1 MTFADQTFSFRAG
14 SKQESGVQ
22 PGPGQLNKGD
32 ANVDETAG
40 LGAIDLTDAL
50 QQPLTAACNYIGAAR
65 ILLRSEPVSNEPLI
79 EKLEMAEMQI
89 LRAGDIIRQFQRAA
103 LRQTNS

>member
-1 MTFADQTFSFRAG
+1 VDGTAD
-14 SKQESGVQ
+14 
-22 PGPGQLNKGD
+22 
-32 ANVDETAG
+32 
-40 LGAIDLTDAL
+40 LGAVELTDAL
-50 QQPLTAACNYIGAAR
+50 QQPLTAACNYIGAAQ
-65 ILLRSEPVSNEPLI
+65 ILLRSREPVSSKPLI

>member
-1 MTFADQTFSFRAG
+1 MKVSRLGPTEVMRQGDSPLDEAG
-14 SKQESGVQ
+14 
-22 PGPGQLNKGD
+22 N
-32 ANVDETAG
+32 
-40 LGAIDLTDAL
+40 LGALELTDAL

-65 ILLRSEPVSNEPLI
+65 MLLRSEPVSNEPLI